1 MDSLK
6 NLARMI
12 AENPN
17 NQKIYGKMDYTLD
30 KDIFVKRYG
39 KQIAKLL
46 SGLISEKVGQEA
58 ARMIWE
64 QKRGAERP

>member
-1 MDSLK
+1 
-6 NLARMI
+6 MI

-17 NQKIYGKMDYTLD
+17 NQKIYDKMDYTLD
-30 KDIFVKRYG
+30 KEMFVKRYG

-58 ARMIWE
+58 ARMVWE
-64 QKRGAERP
+64 QKKRG

>member
-17 NQKIYGKMDYTLD
+17 NQKIYDKMDYTLD
-30 KDIFVKRYG
+30 KEMFVKRYG

-58 ARMIWE
+58 ARMVWE
-64 QKRGAERP
+64 QKKRG